1 MAYATQ
7 EVRINVPFG
16 LESMILWKKHAWESV
31 VPDDMLKNIDQ
42 AHFKNNELDLFQQM
56 ADRGHW

>member
-42 AHFKNNELDLFQQM
+42 AHLFQQM